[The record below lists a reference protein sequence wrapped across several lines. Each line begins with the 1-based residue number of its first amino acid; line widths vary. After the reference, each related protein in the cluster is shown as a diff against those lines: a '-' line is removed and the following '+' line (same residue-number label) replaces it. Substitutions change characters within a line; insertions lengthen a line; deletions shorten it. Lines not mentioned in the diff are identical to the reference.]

1 VPNVVNQE
9 SLGTIRLKSSLL
21 SQLRV
26 WTTVGQLSMLATKC
40 LSAKLG
46 FVTALEH
53 FNVGS
58 GSLHVAKLDVGGWRH
73 EVDRNR
79 GSKVIGDHFENL
91 FSIYRRDFLKMI
103 GDHFSFYTRTTDVA
117 RRSINLGTAIQFGK
131 STGSKE

>member
-1 VPNVVNQE
+1 MSE
-9 SLGTIRLKSSLL
+9 
-21 SQLRV
+21 
-26 WTTVGQLSMLATKC
+26 VGACTLQNSTLAVG
-40 LSAKLG
+40 AKR
-46 FVTALEH
+46 
-53 FNVGS
+53 S
-58 GSLHVAKLDVGGWRH
+58 I
-73 EVDRNR
+73 RNR